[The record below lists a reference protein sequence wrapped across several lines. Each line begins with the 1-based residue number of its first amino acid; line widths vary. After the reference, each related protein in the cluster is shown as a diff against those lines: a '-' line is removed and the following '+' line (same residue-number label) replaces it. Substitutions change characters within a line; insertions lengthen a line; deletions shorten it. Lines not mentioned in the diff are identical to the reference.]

1 MAPTERV
8 RVNHPPDFII
18 NGKPKWTELSMIESQ
33 AEKEETYVVDR
44 LNPSRNMIGSIESNY
59 REKAES
65 TQMTMVNMMSDLK
78 CELVV
83 TLGDVRLSQ
92 DQEAELLSQHHQWEL
107 YKVTHSIM
115 FFPSLETLLCTISVL
130 VSNKF
135 ELQRF
140 YYCRKSI
147 TGNLRKSKSHEKK
160 LEQKRNLRRKKS
172 RE

>member
-1 MAPTERV
+1 
-8 RVNHPPDFII
+8 
-18 NGKPKWTELSMIESQ
+18 
-33 AEKEETYVVDR
+33 
-44 LNPSRNMIGSIESNY
+44 MIGTIESNY

-83 TLGDVRLSQ
+83 TLGDVRLTQ
-92 DQEAELLSQHHQWEL
+92 DQEAQLLSQHQQWEL
-107 YKVTHSIM
+107 YKVTQSMM
-115 FFPSLETLLCTISVL
+115 FFPSLLSIISVL
-130 VSNKF
+130 VSDKF

-172 RE
+172 RESRSLGRRLGRVPRQGRRMLWRVGEPSSRT